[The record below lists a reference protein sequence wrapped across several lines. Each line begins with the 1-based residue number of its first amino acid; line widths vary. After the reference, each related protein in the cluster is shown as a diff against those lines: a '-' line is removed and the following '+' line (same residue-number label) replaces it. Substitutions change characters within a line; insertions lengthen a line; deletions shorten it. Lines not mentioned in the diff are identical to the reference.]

1 LGSVKDTVSTSSIQ
15 RFSPRFP
22 PSKSAK
28 VQVSTITKR
37 LTVDQ
42 YDQMVEHGI
51 LPETNRFELING
63 RIVEKEVKKPPHSV
77 ATGLCL
83 DALGRSLP
91 AGWHVRKEEPV
102 RIPSRRSEPEP
113 DLSVARGAIRD
124 YETRHPGPDDIALV
138 VEVTRSSV
146 AKDRALARVY
156 GGGGI
161 PVYWIVNIPRRRL
174 EVYEGPGPQQGRGG
188 QYPASKIL
196 NESESVNLV
205 IDGQVVGQIAVADLL
220 PRAKGGAP

>member
-1 LGSVKDTVSTSSIQ
+1 
-15 RFSPRFP
+15 
-22 PSKSAK
+22 
-28 VQVSTITKR
+28 VSTITKR

-156 GGGGI
+156 GGGI
-161 PVYWIVNIPRRRL
+161 PAYWIVNVPKRRL
-174 EVYEGPGPQQGRGG
+174 EVYEGPTGG
-188 QYPASKIL
+188 AYPAPKIL
-196 NESESVNLV
+196 KDTDSVDL
-205 IDGQVVGQIAVADLL
+205 IIAGQVVGRIPVADLL
-220 PRAKGGAP
+220 PGGP

>member
-1 LGSVKDTVSTSSIQ
+1 M
-15 RFSPRFP
+15 
-22 PSKSAK
+22 
-28 VQVSTITKR
+28 STITKR

-113 DLSVARGAIRD
+113 DLSVARGADQRLRD
-124 YETRHPGPDDIALV
+124 PPPG
-138 VEVTRSSV
+138 
-146 AKDRALARVY
+146 AR
-156 GGGGI
+156 
-161 PVYWIVNIPRRRL
+161 
-174 EVYEGPGPQQGRGG
+174 
-188 QYPASKIL
+188 
-196 NESESVNLV
+196 
-205 IDGQVVGQIAVADLL
+205 
-220 PRAKGGAP
+220 

>member
-1 LGSVKDTVSTSSIQ
+1 L
-15 RFSPRFP
+15 
-22 PSKSAK
+22 
-28 VQVSTITKR
+28 STITKR

-51 LPETNRFELING
+51 LPETNCFELING

-161 PVYWIVNIPRRRL
+161 PAYWIVNVPKRRL
-174 EVYEGPGPQQGRGG
+174 EVYEGPTGG
-188 QYPASKIL
+188 AYPAPKIL
-196 NESESVNLV
+196 KDTDSVDL
-205 IDGQVVGQIAVADLL
+205 IIAGQVVGRIPVADLL
-220 PRAKGGAP
+220 PGGP